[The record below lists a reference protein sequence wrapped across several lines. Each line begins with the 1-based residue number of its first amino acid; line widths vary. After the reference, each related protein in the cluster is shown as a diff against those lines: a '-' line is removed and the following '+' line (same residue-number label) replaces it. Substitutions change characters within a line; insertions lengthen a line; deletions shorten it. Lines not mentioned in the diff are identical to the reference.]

1 MLHLRAQVIGGS
13 IRKCVQVAIVHL
25 SSILDCFVV
34 AVFDEVGQVRPIGFD
49 LKRDGISASSQDGKR
64 ALPMVDEVLCPVSC
78 IITLLCL
85 VPGRLGYWV
94 LPILPVHCEKE
105 STLPNIQSM
114 LMRGP
119 TVRLVS
125 EFDCPEVF
133 GYLFLGFQDGSKG
146 ICPIVEASIKAS
158 ALLALFVSNKSTQLP
173 RMVSL
178 PNFSV
183 RVC

>member
-13 IRKCVQVAIVHL
+13 IRKCVQVAIVHF
-25 SSILDCFVV
+25 SGTLDCFVV

-49 LKRDGISASSQDGKR
+49 LKRNGISASSQDGKR
-64 ALPMVDEVLCPVSC
+64 ALPMGDEVLCPFSC

-85 VPGRLGYWV
+85 VPGSLGYWV

-105 STLPNIQSM
+105 STLPNIQSIF
-114 LMRGP
+114 MRGP

-133 GYLFLGFQDGSKG
+133 GYLFLGFQDGIEG
-146 ICPIVEASIKAS
+146 IRPIVEASVKAYDLS
-158 ALLALFVSNKSTQLP
+158 VSNISHDSIYLP
-173 RMVSL
+173 IIVSL

-183 RVC
+183 

>member
-13 IRKCVQVAIVHL
+13 IRICVQVAIVHF
-25 SSILDCFVV
+25 SGIPDCFVV

-85 VPGRLGYWV
+85 VPGSLGYWV

-105 STLPNIQSM
+105 STLPNIESM
-114 LMRGP
+114 FMRGP
-119 TVRLVS
+119 TVRFVS
-125 EFDCPEVF
+125 KFDCPEVF

-146 ICPIVEASIKAS
+146 ICPIVEASIKTS
-158 ALLALFVSNKSTQLP
+158 ALLVLFISNKSTQLP